1 MADAEGLSLTFCDDG
16 DGTGEL
22 AVRMSFDGWS
32 GTSSASFAKE
42 ELLRFA
48 QEILAYPVPAHRSIE
63 IAGGYWQQEANVDVL
78 EEELVSLRV
87 RPVGPRGQVGVT
99 THLATPSDDPQAR
112 EVRVEVLTTY
122 EALRRF
128 STHLTALVAGELT
141 EARLDAE
148 VMA

>member
-1 MADAEGLSLTFCDDG
+1 VADAEGLSLTFLDDG

-22 AVRMSFDGWS
+22 AVNMSFDGWS
-32 GTSSASFAKE
+32 GTSSASFAKR
-42 ELLRFA
+42 ELLSFA
-48 QEILAYPVPAHRSIE
+48 QEILAFPIPAHRSIE
-63 IAGGYWQQEANVDVL
+63 IAGGHWQEKVDVL

-87 RPVGPRGQVGVT
+87 RPVGPRGQIGVT
-99 THLATPSDDPQAR
+99 THLATPSVDRQPR
-112 EVRVEVLTTY
+112 EVTVEVLTTY